1 MKFKDILNQTQN
13 KANQQISFNLKKK
26 QLRKLGMTP
35 EELLELTLIKTKVK
49 FLKNTKRR
57 YNK

>member
-13 KANQQISFNLKKK
+13 KTNQQISFNLKKK

-35 EELLELTLIKTKVK
+35 EELLELTLIKPKVK
-49 FLKNTKRR
+49 FLKNTKRG
-57 YNK
+57 YKK